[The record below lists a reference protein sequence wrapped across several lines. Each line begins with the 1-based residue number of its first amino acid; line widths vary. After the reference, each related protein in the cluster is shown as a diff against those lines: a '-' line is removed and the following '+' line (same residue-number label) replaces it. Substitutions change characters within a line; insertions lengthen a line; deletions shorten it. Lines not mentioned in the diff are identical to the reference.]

1 MSVISRDERRPSSLR
16 LAVMWS
22 LSALKEEEATD
33 AEGVLV
39 TNAESATP
47 PGPNDQ
53 SDTDGS
59 QCQPD
64 LTDSKI
70 SAVAAAEIPSCAA
83 SSPTNRR
90 RRLAF
95 FCVTTARRTRSR
107 ASRGALVLFI
117 CNSASRAWRFFLALL
132 DDAAEN
138 RAINH
143 AVSAMTAA
151 SILEGGG
158 DWKSIGKS
166 RFASISTPRR
176 ERWRLRGLRESG
188 REFEAEVAL
197 DAAHMGD
204 ND

>member
-1 MSVISRDERRPSSLR
+1 MR
-16 LAVMWS
+16 LAVMWC

-33 AEGVLV
+33 AEGVLA

-53 SDTDGS
+53 SDKDGS

-70 SAVAAAEIPSCAA
+70 SAVAAAETPSCAA
-83 SSPTNRR
+83 SSPTNRHR
-90 RRLAF
+90 RF
-95 FCVTTARRTRSR
+95 TFYCVTTARRTRSR

-117 CNSASRAWRFFLALL
+117 CNSASRASRFFLSRCAMMRRRTGQSTTRFPLWRQ
-132 DDAAEN
+132 
-138 RAINH
+138 RASWKGRGERN
-143 AVSAMTAA
+143 
-151 SILEGGG
+151 
-158 DWKSIGKS
+158 WKSIEES

-176 ERWRLRGLRESG
+176 ERWRLRGLRESR
-188 REFEAEVAL
+188 REFGAEVAW